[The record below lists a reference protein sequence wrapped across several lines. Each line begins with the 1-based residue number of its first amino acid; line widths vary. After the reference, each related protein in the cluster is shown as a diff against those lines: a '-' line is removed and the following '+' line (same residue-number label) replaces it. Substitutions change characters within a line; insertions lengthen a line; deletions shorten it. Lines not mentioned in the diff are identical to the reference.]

1 MNAVRLSAPLQ
12 WVRAAFDG
20 WRIGITLCSMLLG
33 LPILAVLVSV
43 FAPQWEVWRHLA
55 DTVLHEY
62 AINSLLLA
70 MGVGVGTLVLGTSL
84 AWFISQYEFPGRR
97 WLEWLALLPLA
108 MPAYLIAYAY
118 TGMLDFA
125 GPVQSTLRE
134 WFGWSYGDYYFP
146 EIRSLTG
153 AIAMLSLVLYPYVYM
168 LARTAFSEHSA
179 SLFDASRTLG
189 VKPSGY
195 FWRVALPL
203 SRPALLTGVALAM
216 MEALADYGAVQYFGV
231 STFTT
236 GIFRTWYGMGDRLAA
251 AQLAAMLTGFV
262 LLALWLEQH
271 SRRRIRY
278 YHAGQAHHAP
288 RRRVFTGWRAWLVC
302 ALCSLPV
309 LLGFA
314 LPLVMFASWAYRT
327 AAQMVDAQFVWL
339 MLRTFGLAAAASM
352 IIVCVALLFAYGKR
366 VRNDFLTHGAARLAS
381 LGYAIPGTVIA
392 VGALLP
398 LAWFDHW
405 LDGVMTR
412 VFGFS
417 TGLLL
422 SGTVFALLLAY
433 CVRFLA
439 VSLHSVDSG
448 LGRIKPSMDQAA
460 SSLGHTPMQVLR
472 RVHAPLLRGSVMTAA
487 LLVFVDVLKELPA
500 TLILRPFDFNTLA
513 VRAYELAS
521 DERLADAAPAAL
533 AIVLVGLI
541 PVLILTKQARRT
553 E

>member
-1 MNAVRLSAPLQ
+1 MTAVPAPAR
-12 WVRAAFDG
+12 WMRAAFDG
-20 WRIGITLCSMLLG
+20 WRIAITLCSIVLG
-33 LPILAVLVSV
+33 LPIMAVLVSV
-43 FAPQWEVWRHLA
+43 LTPDWEVWRHLA
-55 DTVLHEY
+55 DTVLREY
-62 AINSLLLA
+62 ALNSLCLA
-70 MGVGVGTLVLGTSL
+70 LGVGGGTLLIGTAL
-84 AWFISQYEFPGRR
+84 AWLVSQYEFPGRR
-97 WLEWLALLPLA
+97 WLERLALLPLA

-125 GPVQSTLRE
+125 GPVQGALRE
-134 WFGWSYGDYYFP
+134 GFGWSYGEYWFP
-146 EIRSLTG
+146 EVRSLTG
-153 AIAMLSLVLYPYVYM
+153 AIVMLSLVLYPYVYM
-168 LARTAFSEHSA
+168 LARNAFSEQSV
-179 SLFDASRTLG
+179 SLFEASRTLG
-189 VKPSGY
+189 VKPGGY
-195 FWRVALPL
+195 FRRVALPL
-203 SRPALLTGVALAM
+203 SRPALLTGAALAM
-216 MEALADYGAVQYFGV
+216 MEALADYGTVQHFGV

-251 AQLAAMLTGFV
+251 AQLAAMLTGLV

-278 YHAGQAHHAP
+278 YHSGQSHHG
-288 RRRVFTGWRAWLVC
+288 RRRHPLHGWRAWAMC
-302 ALCSLPV
+302 ALGSLPV
-309 LLGFA
+309 VLGFV
-314 LPLVMFASWAYRT
+314 LPMAMFASWALRT
-327 AAQMVDAQFVWL
+327 AATMVDEQFVGL
-339 MLRTFGLAAAASM
+339 MVRTFALAAAAA
-352 IIVCVALLFAYGKR
+352 ILIVCVALLFSYGKR
-366 VRNDFLTHGAARLAS
+366 VRDDWLTHGAARLAS

-405 LDGVMTR
+405 LDGVATR
-412 VFGFS
+412 ATGFS

-439 VSLHSVDSG
+439 VSLHSVDAG

-460 SSLGHTPMQVLR
+460 RSLGNTPLQVLR
-472 RVHAPLLRGSVMTAA
+472 RVHAPLLRGSVLTAA

-541 PVLILTKQARRT
+541 PVWILTRQPRWAS
-553 E
+553 